1 MWKIGVGA
9 GVAKSELQYRH
20 AGDIVT
26 IAQGDHV
33 SCDQTEVFGEKGK
46 AAQFLF
52 EFVKEFVTWAV
63 NPAAVDRSP
72 LTGGDLPKLREAA
85 KVVETDIVAGLRRP
99 PKTLQ
104 PPAIIVGANRIPVV
118 ERISPALAGSA
129 EVIRGHAG
137 NDFRQE
143 IVFV

>member
-1 MWKIGVGA
+1 
-9 GVAKSELQYRH
+9 
-20 AGDIVT
+20 VT
-26 IAQGDHV
+26 IAQDDYV
-33 SCDQTEVFGEKGK
+33 RCDQTEVFGEKRQ

-85 KVVETDIVAGLRRP
+85 KVIETDIIASLRRP

-104 PPAIIVGANRIPVV
+104 PPAIIVGANRVPVV
-118 ERISPALAGSA
+118 EGISPALAGGTKI
-129 EVIRGHAG
+129 VGRNAG
-137 NDFRQE
+137 NDFGQE
-143 IVFV
+143 IDFS